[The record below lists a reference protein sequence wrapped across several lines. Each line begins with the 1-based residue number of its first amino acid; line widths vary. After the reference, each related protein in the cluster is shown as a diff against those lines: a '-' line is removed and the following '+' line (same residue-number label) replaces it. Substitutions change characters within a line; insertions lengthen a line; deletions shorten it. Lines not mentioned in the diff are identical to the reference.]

1 VTSPPGSGG
10 RTAEG
15 SPPQAAP
22 SALLA
27 IVVLTSMNLLNYI
40 DRYVASAVKELFKR
54 DLHFT
59 DFQTS
64 APFTGLIIVYM
75 LTSPL
80 FSSLSD
86 RFSRKRLI
94 AAGVA
99 LWSLATAAAAWA
111 TGFVTF
117 LVARS
122 LVGVGEAAY
131 ATISP
136 ALISD
141 YFPAA
146 RRNRMLTIFYVA
158 IPLGAALGYTLGGVL
173 GQAHG
178 WRAAFLMVGLP
189 GLAASGI
196 VLLVREPQRGAFDP
210 GPPRALPNW
219 PMALRT
225 LRRTAPYV
233 IAVLGYVA
241 VTFAGGGMADWF
253 PAFLIR
259 YRGMDTAQANL
270 IIGGAAAAGGL
281 GGTLCGGLL
290 ADWMRTRAWTK
301 APYFA
306 LSSMAM
312 MPAAGFAI
320 LALTLRVAPVIA
332 IAVFLA
338 QFFLWFYNGP
348 INTIIVNSVAYDM
361 RARAIGLSIL
371 CIHLFG
377 DAFSPSV
384 IGVISDHTG
393 NLMNGMVL
401 IPITILVGAAVWG
414 YGWRRLPA
422 VVGTEIG
429 HA

>member
-1 VTSPPGSGG
+1 
-10 RTAEG
+10 
-15 SPPQAAP
+15 
-22 SALLA
+22 
-27 IVVLTSMNLLNYI
+27 MNLLNYI
-40 DRYVASAVKELFKR
+40 DRYVASAVKELFKH

-59 DFQTS
+59 DFQTA
-64 APFTGLIIVYM
+64 APFTGLIVVYM
-75 LTSPL
+75 LASPV

-86 RFSRKRLI
+86 RFSRRRLI

-111 TGFVTF
+111 TGFITF
-117 LVARS
+117 LLARS

-141 YFPAA
+141 YFPPA
-146 RRNRMLTIFYVA
+146 RRNRVLTIFMMA
-158 IPLGAALGYTLGGVL
+158 IPVGAALGYVLGGVL

-189 GLAASGI
+189 GLLASGL

-210 GPPRALPNW
+210 GPARALPTW
-219 PMALRT
+219 PQALRT
-225 LRRTAPYV
+225 LRGTAPYV

-253 PAFLIR
+253 PTFLIR
-259 YRGMDTAQANL
+259 YRGMSTEQANL
-270 IIGGAAAAGGL
+270 IIGAAAAAGGL

-290 ADWMRTRAWTK
+290 ADRLRTRTRTRS
-301 APYFA
+301 PYFA
-306 LSSMAM
+306 LSSVSML
-312 MPAAGFAI
+312 PAAGFAI
-320 LALTLRVAPVIA
+320 FALLLNGAAVIA
-332 IAVFLA
+332 LAVFLA

-348 INTIIVNSVAYDM
+348 INTIIVNAVSYDM

-384 IGVISDHTG
+384 IGVISDRTG
-393 NLMNGMVL
+393 SLMNGMLL
-401 IPITILVGAAVWG
+401 IPTTMVLGSLIWA

-422 VVGTEIG
+422 VVGTE
-429 HA
+429 AVP